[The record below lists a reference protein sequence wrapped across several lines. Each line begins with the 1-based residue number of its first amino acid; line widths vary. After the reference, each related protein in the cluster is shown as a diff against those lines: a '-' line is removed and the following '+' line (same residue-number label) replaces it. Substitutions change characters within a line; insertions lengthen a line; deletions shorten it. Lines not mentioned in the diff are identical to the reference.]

1 MNFWKGGFT
10 VRQAKV
16 KALVL
21 DKLNNAPV
29 VLLEIVGTKKILP
42 IWIGAC
48 EASVI
53 AMILEENEFERP
65 LTHDLMLNV
74 IEGLEAK
81 VENVVINKI
90 ENSTFFAK
98 LVLRD
103 LTVPPDEEEEQYLEF
118 DARPS
123 DCIIISLK
131 TKTPIFVSNEIVES
145 HTIEFEG
152 ESFESEDEEF
162 KKFVENLDINEFR
175 KRIKKE
181 DDFEGDEN

>member
-1 MNFWKGGFT
+1 MKP
-10 VRQAKV
+10 AKV

-65 LTHDLMLNV
+65 LTHDLMLNI

-90 ENSTFFAK
+90 ENNTFFAK
-98 LVLRD
+98 VVLKD
-103 LTVPPDEEEEQYLEF
+103 LTIPPEEDEEQYIEF

-123 DCIIISLK
+123 DGIIISLK
-131 TKTPIFVSNEIVES
+131 TNSPIFVSNEIVES

-152 ESFESEDEEF
+152 ENFESEDEEF

-175 KRIKKE
+175 KRIKKDE
-181 DDFEGDEN
+181 NSEGDEK

>member
-1 MNFWKGGFT
+1 MKKA
-10 VRQAKV
+10 RV

-29 VLLEIVGTKKILP
+29 VLLEIDGTKKILP

-81 VENVVINKI
+81 INNVIINKI
-90 ENSTFFAK
+90 ENNTFYAK
-98 LVLRD
+98 VILKD
-103 LTVPPDEEEEQYLEF
+103 LTVPPDEEEQYIEF

-123 DCIIISLK
+123 DCIILALK
-131 TKTPIFVSNEIVES
+131 TNSPIYVSNEIVDS

-152 ESFESEDEEF
+152 ENFESEDDEF

-175 KRIKKE
+175 KRLKKGKE
-181 DDFEGDEN
+181 SDDEPEN

>member
-1 MNFWKGGFT
+1 M
-10 VRQAKV
+10 RQAKV

-175 KRIKKE
+175 KRIKK
-181 DDFEGDEN
+181 DENSESDEN

>member
-1 MNFWKGGFT
+1 

>member
-1 MNFWKGGFT
+1 M
-10 VRQAKV
+10 RQAKV

>member
-1 MNFWKGGFT
+1 MKK
-10 VRQAKV
+10 AKV

-29 VLLEIVGTKKILP
+29 VLLEIEGTKKILP

-90 ENSTFFAK
+90 ENNTFYARV
-98 LVLRD
+98 VLRD
-103 LTVPPDEEEEQYLEF
+103 LTIPPDDEEQYIEF

-123 DCIIISLK
+123 DSIILALK
-131 TKTPIFVSNEIVES
+131 TNSPIFVSNEIVES

-175 KRIKKE
+175 KRIKKDE
-181 DDFEGDEN
+181 DN